1 MIDPLAKAPL
11 GQSRVEVCRL
21 GFGSAPLGGLLRETL
36 EAEAAAAVGAALA
49 AGLSYFDTAPQYGGG
64 LAETRLGSAL
74 RGRPRDQIVVST
86 KIGKLV
92 RPIAGAPPQTVGF
105 IGAPAHQIDYDYS
118 YDGVLRSLQESLNR
132 LGISRIDFLLI
143 HDVNRKYHGDR
154 VHERLEQAVAG
165 ACKALAELRAQRV
178 IGAFG
183 PATKDLDIAC
193 AFVERVDVDCVM
205 LPARF
210 TLLDQSACDQ
220 LIPLCQGRGIAIL
233 AAAPFD
239 SGILATGP
247 VPGATY
253 DYQPASPAI
262 LDRVRR
268 IVKVCREFDVALPA
282 AAMQFPLRHP
292 SVASVVTGMR
302 TAAEVATNLSLLRA
316 PIPGEFW
323 RALVRPG
330 LLRPDAAVGR

>member
-1 MIDPLAKAPL
+1 MINPLAKAAL
-11 GQSRVEVCRL
+11 GQSRVEICRL
-21 GFGSAPLGGLLRETL
+21 GFGSAPLGGLLRETP
-36 EAEAAAAVGAALA
+36 EEDATAAVSAALA
-49 AGLSYFDTAPQYGGG
+49 AGLSYFDTAPQYGSG
-64 LAETRLGSAL
+64 LAETRLGNAL
-74 RGRPRDQIVVST
+74 RSRPRDQIVVST

-92 RPIAGAPPQTVGF
+92 RPIADAPPQTVGF
-105 IGAPAHQIDYDYS
+105 IGAPPHEIDYDYS
-118 YDGVLRSLQESLNR
+118 YDGVLRSLQQSLDR

-165 ACKALAELRAQRV
+165 ACRALAELRAQRV

-220 LIPLCQGRGIAIL
+220 LIPLCQRRGIAIL

-253 DYQPASPAI
+253 DYWPASPAI

-268 IVKVCREFDVALPA
+268 IVGVCREFDVALPA
-282 AAMQFPLRHP
+282 AAMQFPLQHP

-302 TAAEVATNLSLLRA
+302 TEAEVAANLSLVRM

-323 RALVRPG
+323 RALVRAG
-330 LLRPDAAVGR
+330 LLRPDALAGH